1 MLSHEFYACNKDA
14 DMCMFDTQACFIHL
28 FLNADL
34 NVDSNVD
41 LNVHL
46 NVDSNVDLNVEWKR
60 VLARNTQTC
69 QMSFST

>member
-1 MLSHEFYACNKDA
+1 MLSHIFHACNKDA
-14 DMCMFDTQACFIHL
+14 DMCMFDTQACFIQV
-28 FLNADL
+28 FLNVDL

-41 LNVHL
+41 LNV
-46 NVDSNVDLNVEWKR
+46 ECKR